1 MFINCNLV
9 DFVSQFYSEIN
20 HLKVK
25 KFRKGQG
32 GNLDFLNKFDGD
44 DDVNQGNSFLMQN
57 LLQSFFKSIP
67 LYCAFGCEIIN
78 IYFQMGQP
86 LNEKR
91 VQTHLMIIKGN

>member
-44 DDVNQGNSFLMQN
+44 DDVNQGNSSSVLVN
-57 LLQSFFKSIP
+57 HESFIP
-67 LYCAFGCEIIN
+67 LYCAFGREIIDN
-78 IYFQMGQP
+78 YFQMGQP

-91 VQTHLMIIKGN
+91 VQTNLIIITKGN

>member
-1 MFINCNLV
+1 MFINCIVV
-9 DFVSQFYSEIN
+9 DLVSQFYSEIN

-57 LLQSFFKSIP
+57 LLQSFFWKSPYIV
-67 LYCAFGCEIIN
+67 LLAV
-78 IYFQMGQP
+78 
-86 LNEKR
+86 K
-91 VQTHLMIIKGN
+91 